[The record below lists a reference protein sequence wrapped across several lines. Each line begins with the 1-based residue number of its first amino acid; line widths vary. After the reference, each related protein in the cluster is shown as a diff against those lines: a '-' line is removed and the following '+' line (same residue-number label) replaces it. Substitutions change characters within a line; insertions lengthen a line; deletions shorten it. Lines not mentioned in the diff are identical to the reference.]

1 MVAEQKRFA
10 GRMGTMPENI
20 SGAVAALGRKE
31 GLEMAVVLD
40 NLSSLTAALRENDA
54 DSWSPIRPSV

>member
-31 GLEMAVVLD
+31 GLEMAVQATKD
-40 NLSSLTAALRENDA
+40 EDRQT
-54 DSWSPIRPSV
+54 RPESN